1 MVTGTADPSVSEPA
15 ARRRESGW
23 RRALRQRVPLR
34 RAIVSII
41 VVLVVWEVVVRV
53 FAISSLT
60 IVPPSKVAV
69 AFWEEVQDGSLGTN
83 LSVSMVQFV
92 LGFLLAS
99 VIAIPLGLFLGGSER
114 GRHFSDPWMIG
125 LYATPSVALAPL
137 FIVTLGL
144 GLSAHVAVIALTA
157 FFPIA
162 INTMDGVLA
171 VDRTLRDVGMAY
183 RASRGEVF
191 RKIALPAAAPYIFTG
206 LRLGLARG
214 LVGVVVADLFGAT
227 AGLGYMILNA
237 SQAFDT
243 AKVFVG
249 VFVLA
254 GLGIVFTVGLKYLQ
268 RRLTPWSEEFA
279 Q

>member
-1 MVTGTADPSVSEPA
+1 MVTGTAEPSVSGPA
-15 ARRRESGW
+15 PPRAESGW

-34 RAIVSII
+34 RAIVSIV

-69 AFWEEVQDGSLGTN
+69 AFWTEIQDGSLGTN
-83 LSVSMVQFV
+83 FSISMVQFV
-92 LGFLLAS
+92 LGFLLAAA
-99 VIAIPLGLFLGGSER
+99 IGIPLGLFLGGSER
-114 GRHFSDPWMIG
+114 GRHYSDPWMIG

-162 INTMDGVLA
+162 INTIDGVLA

-191 RKIALPAAAPYIFTG
+191 WKIALPAASPFIFTG

-227 AGLGYMILNA
+227 GGLGYMILNA

-243 AKVFVG
+243 ARVFVG